1 MGKKVCVDLSHPFSA
16 DIPVWPYFA
25 KPKID
30 TMHNL
35 AKSGVLTQKID
46 VVMHCGTHADAP
58 RHVMEYDFDGK
69 RARYTHELPVDA
81 YYGDAVCLDIIVEDW
96 GLITASHLDDACK
109 RANIKPE
116 ELKGM
121 VICLRTGMHLKFED
135 SKDYYHYSCGC
146 GIEAGKWF
154 EKYQPKCV
162 AMDQQAL
169 DHPLH
174 TTMGKNGPSTI
185 AMNLAGKSGKTIT
198 EEYIEKFGIEAYAE
212 FEKDVYIKTFGLEKY
227 MEVYGKLEA
236 AGQPGTWE
244 PCHKYMMGNGIVGVE
259 NLGGDLEKVVGK
271 RFKFMAFPIR
281 WYLGDGAMV
290 RCVAEIDEDDLND
303 VPDRTYKFG
312 GF

>member
-1 MGKKVCVDLSHPFSA
+1 MGKKVLVDLSHPFHA
-16 DIPVWPYFA
+16 DIPVWPYFS

-58 RHVMEYDFDGK
+58 RHVMEYEFDGK
-69 RARYTHELPVDA
+69 RARYTHELPLDA
-81 YYGDAVCLDIIVEDW
+81 YYGDAVCLDIQIEDW
-96 GLITASHLDDACK
+96 GLITSKHLDDACK

-116 ELKGM
+116 ELEGM
-121 VICLRTGMHLKFED
+121 VVCLRTGMHLKFDDTKE
-135 SKDYYHYSCGC
+135 YYHYSCGT
-146 GIEAGKWF
+146 GRDAGEWF
-154 EKYQPKCV
+154 EKYKPKCV
-162 AMDQQAL
+162 AMDMQAL

-174 TTMGKNGPSTI
+174 TTMGQNGPPQ
-185 AMNLAGKSGKTIT
+185 MNLPGKSGKPIT

-212 FEKDVYIKTFGLEKY
+212 FHKDTYIQVHGKEKY
-227 MEVYGKLEA
+227 MEAFGKLEA
-236 AGQPGTWE
+236 AGLEGTWE

-259 NLGGDLEKVVGK
+259 NLGGNLDKVVGK

-281 WYLGDGAMV
+281 WYLGDGSMV
-290 RCVAEIDEDDLND
+290 RCVAEIDEDDLTD
-303 VPDRTYKFG
+303 APERVYTYG